1 MSSVIAADL
10 HRGLL
15 DAGVGVGA
23 ETASYALAGR
33 EPLAVALHTTVD
45 EVSAALVVAARLGA
59 AVVPWG
65 GGTRQGLGT
74 PPSSYDLALD
84 LRGLNRVV
92 AHEPADLTVTV
103 QAGCTVGALQEAL
116 AREGQWLPLD
126 PPLPGSAS
134 IGGTLAAG
142 IAGPLG
148 TGFGL
153 PREMVI
159 GMRAVLADGTVV
171 KSGGNV
177 VKNVTGFAMDRLHVG
192 GLGTLGVI
200 AEVTF
205 KVVPIPRK
213 EATVV
218 AAFATAQAAAD
229 ASAGVTSIGLPM
241 LSIELL
247 NDAAWAK
254 AIDGLDLRPEP
265 IMATAVQ
272 PVHTEPADGLSE
284 TGAWHLVARVAG
296 RPVAVSRS
304 VDAWAAAC
312 ESHGAAVA
320 WLEDAESGALAA
332 RVADLGWLDGPPGFA
347 VRIAVPPAEGA
358 AAMDALGDSP
368 PAAALSVTRGVVRA
382 AWPADAMPEDAAAYV
397 HSLRERVADL
407 GGTVVVE
414 SREPIPGVDPWGPPG
429 DGFTVMEGLKRQFD
443 PQGLL
448 NPGRFVGGL

>member
-1 MSSVIAADL
+1 MSSIDATGL

-23 ETASYALAGR
+23 DTAPYALAGR
-33 EPLAVALHTTVD
+33 EPLAVATPTTID
-45 EVSAALVVAARLGA
+45 ELSATLVVASQLGA

-65 GGTRQGLGT
+65 GGTRQGLGA
-74 PPSSYDLALD
+74 PPSSYHLALD
-84 LRGLNRVV
+84 MRGLNRVV

-116 AREGQWLPLD
+116 TRAEQWLPLD
-126 PPLPGSAS
+126 PPLPGRATV
-134 IGGTLAAG
+134 GGTLAAG

-218 AAFATAQAAAD
+218 AAFASAQAAAD
-229 ASAGVTSIGLPM
+229 AGAGAASIGLPM

-254 AIDGLDLRPEP
+254 AIDGLEIRPEP
-265 IMATAVQ
+265 IAATAVQ
-272 PVHTEPADGLSE
+272 PVNSEPAEGSSE
-284 TGAWHLVARVAG
+284 TRSWHLLARVAG
-296 RPVAVSRS
+296 RAAAVMRS

-312 ESHGAAVA
+312 ESHGASVE
-320 WLEDAESGALAA
+320 WLEDAESGALAG

-358 AAMDALGDSP
+358 AAMDALVDL
-368 PAAALSVTRGVVRA
+368 PAATLSVTRGVVRA
-382 AWPADAMPEDAAAYV
+382 AWPADAMPDDASAYV
-397 HSLRERVADL
+397 GSLRERVANL

-414 SREPIPGVDPWGPPG
+414 SQEPIPGVDPWGPPG

-448 NPGRFVGGL
+448 NSGRFVGGL

>member
-1 MSSVIAADL
+1 M
-10 HRGLL
+10 

-23 ETASYALAGR
+23 DTASYALAGR
-33 EPLAVALHTTVD
+33 EPLAVTLPTTVD

-103 QAGCTVGALQEAL
+103 QAGCTVGVLQAAL
-116 AREGQWLPLD
+116 ARAGQWLPLD

-284 TGAWHLVARVAG
+284 MGAWHLIARVAG

-320 WLEDAESGALAA
+320 WLEDAGSGALAGS
-332 RVADLGWLDGPPGFA
+332 VADLGWADGPPAFA
-347 VRIAVPPAEGA
+347 VRIAAPPSQGA
-358 AAMDALGDSP
+358 AALDVLGDAP

-382 AWPADAMPEDAAAYV
+382 AWPADAMPDDAAAYV
-397 HSLRERVADL
+397 GTLRERVADL

-414 SREPIPGVDPWGPPG
+414 SSAPIEGVDPWGPTG
-429 DGFTVMEGLKRQFD
+429 DGFAVMHGLKREYD

-448 NPGRFVGGL
+448 NPGRFLGGL